1 MRRRRIRQAK
11 STDRREQIV
20 KVALTSFINLGFSET
35 TMRVIHQR
43 SKASMGSI
51 YHHFKGKE
59 ELAATIYLEGLARY
73 HEDFLDNLE
82 RQPTAREG
90 VKAVVR
96 YHMRWVEKNPDWARY
111 LFHMRRSDYQAA
123 GEANIKTQ
131 YRQFLKRVGVWMRP
145 FVDDGTVSDLPL
157 DLYAALVM
165 GPCHDFAREWL
176 MGTTKTSLKNV
187 TAPGSAPPCS

>member
-96 YHMRWVEKNPDWARY
+96 YHMRWVEKNPDWAR
-111 LFHMRRSDYQAA
+111 AA

-176 MGTTKTSLKNV
+176 MGTTKTSLKNAIDQIAERV
-187 TAPGSAPPCS
+187 WRAVKGPAAD